1 MNDVAAGAP
10 ICAAGRKITAV
21 TVPRRIAHLDM
32 DAFFASVELL
42 RYPQLKELPV
52 VIGGGRRTVDEL
64 LREQHADKL
73 PADIPVA
80 EFPLLKDYVG
90 RGVITTATYPARKFG
105 VGSAMGM
112 MKAARLCPQAIV
124 LPVDF
129 EEVRRYS
136 RLFKS
141 TIAEIAPVMED
152 RGVDEVYIDFTG
164 VAGGQREGGRV
175 LGRLIQKAILDRTG
189 LTCSIGVA
197 PNKLIAKMASEF
209 SKPNGI
215 SIVYEEDVQNK
226 IWPLPVRKINGIGPK
241 SEARLAKL
249 HLHTIGDIA
258 AQEREWL
265 VDNFG
270 KSYGA
275 WMHDAAWGRDERP
288 VVTESEP
295 VSMSRET
302 TFDRDLHAMRDRA
315 QLGAIFTELCTR
327 VAGDLQRKGYAGK
340 TIGIKLR
347 YDDFRI
353 ATRDQTIDHFTADA
367 KTIRRI
373 AGQCLKRVDLSQRL
387 RLLGVRVG
395 KLAKA
400 DSPDSGPAR
409 DVAPENTAHHVG
421 EPLPCE
427 GTLDLF

>member
-1 MNDVAAGAP
+1 MSPAAVP
-10 ICAAGRKITAV
+10 PAAGRKITAV
-21 TVPRRIAHLDM
+21 TAERRIAHLDM

-42 RYPQLKELPV
+42 RYPQLKGLPV
-52 VIGGGRRTVDEL
+52 VIGGGRRKVDEL
-64 LREQHADKL
+64 LREQHGDK
-73 PADIPVA
+73 PPGDIPVA
-80 EFPLLKDYVG
+80 QFPLLKDYVG

-152 RGVDEVYIDFTG
+152 RGVDEVYVDFTD
-164 VAGGQREGGRV
+164 VPGGQREGGRV
-175 LGRLIQKAILDRTG
+175 LARLIQKAIFEKTG

-209 SKPNGI
+209 GKPNGI
-215 SIVYEEDVQNK
+215 SIVYGEDVQTK
-226 IWPLPVRKINGIGPK
+226 IWPLPARKINGIGPK
-241 SEARLAKL
+241 AEARLAKL

-258 AQEREWL
+258 AQDREWL
-265 VDNFG
+265 VDKFG

-275 WMHDAAWGRDERP
+275 WMHDAAWGRDDRP
-288 VVTESEP
+288 VVIESEP

-302 TFDRDLHAMRDRA
+302 TFDRDLHVMRDRA
-315 QLGAIFTELCTR
+315 QLGAIFTDLCLR
-327 VAGDLQRKGYAGK
+327 VAGDLQRKGYVGK

-353 ATRDQTIDHFTADA
+353 ATRDHTIDHFTADA

-373 AGQCLKRVDLSQRL
+373 AGQCLKRVDLSRRL

-400 DSPDSGPAR
+400 GSPEASAGRAGTQSADPAHR
-409 DVAPENTAHHVG
+409 VA
-421 EPLPCE
+421 EPQPFE